1 MRVSNTNKPK
11 FRYLPPVFIKLIR
24 FFERK
29 SMLFKKKI
37 AQIHQVV
44 EDCLVYSYILT
55 LANLPQTT
63 AICLNNLGFHL
74 ISGVRF

>member
-1 MRVSNTNKPK
+1 
-11 FRYLPPVFIKLIR
+11 
-24 FFERK
+24 
-29 SMLFKKKI
+29 MLFKKKI

-55 LANLPQTT
+55 LAYLPQTT